1 MRKFQTITGQSF
13 NVERSLKRS
22 REESE
27 DEDDENSQINNID
40 YGEKYGNSD
49 GLEMRMKIK
58 L

>member
-1 MRKFQTITGQSF
+1 MRKVQTITGQSF

-40 YGEKYGNSD
+40 YGENMGIQMD
-49 GLEMRMKIK
+49 
-58 L
+58 